1 MLRKELHLLLMVLI
15 RQLGCAVI
23 YAALIWVVFG
33 FISPSRNGSIFFLAS
48 GFALAVLIL
57 GGKRYAWGILLGGL
71 GVNLL
76 FGYSP
81 EAAVLK
87 SVGSVLGALS
97 GLWLLMRDG
106 KFDRSLPTLHDYL
119 RLLLLGGGAASAVN
133 AAIGATSL
141 LLTGIISADAYTF
154 GIIAWWL
161 GDTLGVVLVAV
172 PCLLWLARPADVHRP
187 RRVEVWLITLVTFL
201 AGQMVFMGWF
211 GAAIPNAP
219 RGYWMFMFILLAAV
233 RLNPRWTALLLLMV
247 AVQAIWGTYRGT
259 GFFAMDHAAG
269 ALINYWFYI
278 VILSLVGMTI
288 SIYLAQRQQA
298 ERALRQRTDELNLH
312 NRILRQVNQ
321 GELLPH
327 VLDALAR
334 GAERLH
340 PGVLC
345 SILLLDR
352 DGRHLRY
359 GAAPSL
365 PDFYNQAIDGLAI
378 GEGAGACGTAAHRGE
393 RVVIE
398 DVRQDPLWPANL
410 QFLARRAGVQSC
422 WSQPI
427 KNDKQR
433 VLGTFA
439 MYHAQPAQPSSVEI
453 ALIERMADL
462 VARVIGYIH
471 TQNDLRLK
479 DSALNASTDATV
491 IADKN
496 GRIEWVNPAFSDLT
510 GYGLSEVVGR
520 NINDTVK
527 SGKQEAADYQSIWK
541 SILAGNVWHGEFVN
555 TAKNGTEY
563 DQDTV
568 VAPIKNTAGEIT
580 HFVGI
585 MHNITARKQAEEQI
599 RTLAFYDSLTHLPNR
614 RLLDDRLRQ
623 AMAASK
629 RSGRYGALMFLDL
642 DNFKPLNDS
651 HGHSI
656 GDLLLSEVAR
666 RITSCVRGTDT
677 VARFGGDEFVVLL
690 DGLDEVKN
698 KSADQAA
705 SVAEK
710 IRLALANPYVLTV
723 HHEGAADMTVE
734 HRCTSSIGVALFIG
748 HDVSR
753 DDILKWADL
762 AMYQAK
768 DAGRNRVSF
777 FKAQA

>member
-23 YAALIWVVFG
+23 YAALFWVAIG
-33 FISPSRNGSIFFLAS
+33 YIYPSGKGSIFFLAS
-48 GFALAVLIL
+48 GFALAALIL
-57 GGKRYAWGILLGGL
+57 GGKRYAWGVLLGAL
-71 GVNLL
+71 GVRLL
-76 FGYSP
+76 FGYSTQM
-81 EAAVLK
+81 AVIM

-97 GLWLLMRDG
+97 GYWLLMRDG
-106 KFDRSLPTLHDYL
+106 KFDRALPTLHDYL
-119 RLLLLGGGAASAVN
+119 RLMLLGGCAATTVSAL
-133 AAIGATSL
+133 IGATSL
-141 LLTGIISADAYTF
+141 LHAGIISGDGYIL
-154 GIIAWWL
+154 GMISWWL
-161 GDTLGVVLVAV
+161 GDTLGVVLLAA
-172 PCLLWLARPADVHRP
+172 PCLLWLTRPADIPKP
-187 RRVEVWLITLVTFL
+187 RWVEVWLITLVTFL

-211 GAAIPNAP
+211 GADVP
-219 RGYWMFMFILLAAV
+219 RGYWMFIFILLAAV
-233 RLNPRWTALLLLMV
+233 RLNPRWTALILLMV
-247 AVQAIWGTYRGT
+247 AVQAIWGTYRGI
-259 GFFAMDHAAG
+259 GFFAMDQAASH
-269 ALINYWFYI
+269 LINYWFYM
-278 VILSLVGMTI
+278 VTLSLVGMTI

-298 ERALRQRTDELNLH
+298 ESALRQRTDELNLH
-312 NRILRQVNQ
+312 NRILQQINQ
-321 GELLPH
+321 GESLPH
-327 VLDALAR
+327 VLDDLAR
-334 GAERLH
+334 GVERLR
-340 PGVLC
+340 PGMLC
-345 SILLLDR
+345 SILLLDG
-352 DGRHLRY
+352 DGQHLRH

-365 PDFYNQAIDGLAI
+365 PDFYNQAMDGLAI
-378 GEGAGACGTAAHRGE
+378 GDGVGTCGTAAHRGE
-393 RVVIE
+393 RVITE
-398 DVRQDPLWPANL
+398 DVRQDPLWPAHL

-427 KNDKQR
+427 KDGKQR

-439 MYHAQPAQPSSVEI
+439 IYHAQPAQPSSVEI
-453 ALIERMADL
+453 ALLERMADL
-462 VARVIGYIH
+462 VARIIGHIH

-491 IADKN
+491 ITDKS
-496 GRIEWVNPAFSDLT
+496 GRIEWVNPAFSELT
-510 GYGLSEVVGR
+510 GYGLSEVIGR

-527 SGKQEAADYQSIWK
+527 SDKQESTDYQAIWK

-555 TAKNGTEY
+555 MAKNGTEY

-568 VAPIKNTAGEIT
+568 IAPIKNTAGEIT

-585 MHNITARKQAEEQI
+585 MHNITARKQADEQI

-666 RITSCVRGTDT
+666 RVTSCVRGTDT

-690 DGLDEVKN
+690 DGLDEVKA
-698 KSADQAA
+698 KSAAQAA

-734 HRCTSSIGVALFIG
+734 HRCTSSIGVVLFID
-748 HDVSR
+748 HDASM